1 MVGEVIVTI
10 TELRQEYDY
19 LVYKRALLQ
28 ERLDMIME
36 LLEEQ
41 GEQP

>member
-1 MVGEVIVTI
+1 MTI

>member
-1 MVGEVIVTI
+1 MVGEVIMTV

-19 LVYKRALLQ
+19 LVYKRAVLQ
-28 ERLDMIME
+28 DRLDTIIE
-36 LLEEQ
+36 LLEEH